1 MRPLGTVAF
10 AAISGVVL
18 WQLFATLFLPLLGVL
33 IGLVMTTVKIAL
45 VVAVGFFVYSLIKKR
60 REQTEA

>member
-33 IGLVMTTVKIAL
+33 IGLVVTTVKIAM

-60 REQTEA
+60 REQAEA